1 MATLGNGQIGNVN
14 VPKKAIA
21 AMDVIYQTSALMSV
35 MERAGIPSMNT
46 KETQVIWDVTKG
58 VAGEDRVEIDADV
71 DKKRV
76 KYNQIK
82 ADILWSNYSYD
93 VLEGAKLNTRDPDA
107 IWDDSMTSAAE
118 FFAAIRDYRSISAIL
133 GAAMNTAAA
142 TTTWGSAGADPEAD
156 IIAGVSKIMEKSNMR
171 DGEKIS
177 VVVPAK
183 VFFEVNK
190 LTLINNI
197 QRTVKDYLEK
207 SFTLEIHPFR
217 PMVNDAGTALYDGL
231 STSALMFVQGK
242 KTGINFTYDRAEAAR
257 RRIPLVEHERMFG
270 RGDRFVQKMGTVT
283 LPMWDAVGTYTSS
296 TDYKNNRIYTITGV
310 TS

>member
-35 MERAGIPSMNT
+35 MEQAGIPSMTT
-46 KETQVIWDVTKG
+46 KETQIVWDVTKG
-58 VAGEDRVEIDADV
+58 VIGEDQVAIDADS
-71 DKKRV
+71 DPKRV
-76 KYNQIK
+76 KYSQIK
-82 ADILWSNYSYD
+82 ADVIWSNYPYQI
-93 VLEGAKLNTRDPDA
+93 LEGAKLNTRDTDA

-118 FFAAIRDYRSISAIL
+118 FFAAIKDYRATSAIL

-142 TTTWGSAGADPEAD
+142 GATWGSAGADPEAD
-156 IIAGVSKIMEKSNMR
+156 IVAAVSKIMEKSNMKS
-171 DGEKIS
+171 GEKIS

-183 VFFEVNK
+183 VFYEVNK

-207 SFTLEIHPFR
+207 SFTLEIYPFR
-217 PMVNDAGTALYDGL
+217 PMVDDAGTALFDGL
-231 STSALMFVQGK
+231 TTNALVFVQGK
-242 KTGINFTYDRAEAAR
+242 KTGIQFTYDRAEAAR

-270 RGDRFVQKMGTVT
+270 RGDRFIQKMGAVT
-283 LPMWDAVGTYTSS
+283 LPMWDATGTYTSS
-296 TDYKNNRIYTITGV
+296 TDYKNNRIYTISSV